1 MIIVRAGGSSL
12 CTSSN
17 LPRAR
22 PVLSAEGPKPCVSLD
37 LPYCPGVL
45 GAFGNVQSMH
55 HHELLPL
62 NVLSQAVSGPV
73 LSIFSTSLPSQFDL
87 PAPRE
92 PLSMYTTWSLAPAV
106 AFVGSVGGQAV
117 ADVSAGPDLL
127 LDLGF
132 HPFACLHWHGSL
144 P

>member
-1 MIIVRAGGSSL
+1 M
-12 CTSSN
+12 
-17 LPRAR
+17 
-22 PVLSAEGPKPCVSLD
+22 
-37 LPYCPGVL
+37 
-45 GAFGNVQSMH
+45 
-55 HHELLPL
+55 
-62 NVLSQAVSGPV
+62 LSQAVSGPV
-73 LSIFSTSLPSQFDL
+73 LSISPHPCHPEFDL
-87 PAPRE
+87 PAPRQ
-92 PLSMYTTWSLAPAV
+92 PLSVYTTWSLGPAV

>member
-1 MIIVRAGGSSL
+1 M
-12 CTSSN
+12 N
-17 LPRAR
+17 
-22 PVLSAEGPKPCVSLD
+22 LD

-45 GAFGNVQSMH
+45 EAFGTVLCTTMNLTSY
-55 HHELLPL
+55 
-62 NVLSQAVSGPV
+62 VLSQAVSGPV
-73 LSIFSTSLPSQFDL
+73 LLSIFSTSLPPQFDL
-87 PAPRE
+87 PALMQ
-92 PLSMYTTWSLAPAV
+92 PLSMYTTWSLAPEV
-106 AFVGSVGGQAV
+106 ASVGSVDGQAV

>member
-1 MIIVRAGGSSL
+1 M
-12 CTSSN
+12 
-17 LPRAR
+17 
-22 PVLSAEGPKPCVSLD
+22 
-37 LPYCPGVL
+37 
-45 GAFGNVQSMH
+45 
-55 HHELLPL
+55 
-62 NVLSQAVSGPV
+62 LSQAVSGV
-73 LSIFSTSLPSQFDL
+73 LLSISTSLPPQFDL
-87 PAPRE
+87 PAPRQT
-92 PLSMYTTWSLAPAV
+92 LSVYTTWSLAPEV